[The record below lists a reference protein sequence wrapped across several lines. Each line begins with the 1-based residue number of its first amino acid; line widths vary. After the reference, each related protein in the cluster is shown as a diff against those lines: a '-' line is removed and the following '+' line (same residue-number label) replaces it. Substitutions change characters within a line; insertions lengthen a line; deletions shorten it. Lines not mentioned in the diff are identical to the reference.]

1 MTRFA
6 QKAWRKVAV
15 PLNYHINDSGI
26 TESYRMD
33 PVSGEVPN
41 LVNGVGNLSKY
52 GQSTFSNSIIGKS
65 VYFTRD
71 GVWRSSIINPLPF
84 FCSMW
89 VRVAEYSAS
98 NQFVGVKY
106 RANTAAYYFGLA
118 HFNSNTWGLFDYGT
132 AANNLLYRVTSTA
145 TLPLPWQHIVWGRSA
160 DDTIK
165 MWVDGQPSANNFVT
179 TNPWTDPA
187 PGDADERF
195 AVGGRPL
202 PTGAISIPMNG
213 SVGLTEIYNGEMTNA
228 KALSLYQKGARAIQ
242 FATDWGHDA
251 DGINRTT
258 PEYLGNGPFE
268 VADAGTFRCETDTI
282 NDQTVKAFT
291 CNTPGHVV
299 VDLSRYVS
307 EGDASRGYGSW
318 GCWFYVPDDGAKL
331 IRWHLFNTVRAPAA
345 ASGNGYR
352 VDLDGSGTAD
362 LVEQGVG
369 NVIGG
374 GALTPGQW
382 NHCHVTR
389 RYDGLFELFIN
400 DVSQGT
406 GTDNTTAGAR
416 YMSFQMSA
424 DCKVAVSDPRGGYA
438 ITKYLGV
445 VPPRM

>member
-6 QKAWRKVAV
+6 QKTWRKVAV
-15 PLNYHINDSGI
+15 DLKPDVSDSSLWLGWLLKDAQSQ
-26 TESYRMD
+26 TVPD
-33 PVSGEVPN
+33 VSG
-41 LVNGVGNLSKY
+41 S
-52 GQSTFSNSIIGKS
+52 S
-65 VYFTRD
+65 RD
-71 GVWRSSIINPLPF
+71 GLIGNASKNQTLLGPAFASFVRDKNVYVGTTPTTYNPQANCTISLWVSTVAIGAVTRWVANFYQDASNGWGIYQNQSSIGIYNDLSNANANLYATAVPAKLVF
-84 FCSMW
+84 
-89 VRVAEYSAS
+89 VVATLDDATGEQKLYIDGHLVGSGTNAASSLSAITAVFTLL
-98 NQFVGVKY
+98 Q
-106 RANTAAYYFGLA
+106 RANGLDQSIKSPGVVNPQI
-118 HFNSNTWGLFDYGT
+118 FSEVKDQSW
-132 AANNLLYRVTSTA
+132 VTS
-145 TLPLPWQHIVWGRSA
+145 
-160 DDTIK
+160 
-165 MWVDGQPSANNFVT
+165 
-179 TNPWTDPA
+179 
-187 PGDADERF
+187 E
-195 AVGGRPL
+195 
-202 PTGAISIPMNG
+202 
-213 SVGLTEIYNGEMTNA
+213 
-228 KALSLYQKGARAIQ
+228 YQKGARAIQ